1 MNYFLEMPIT
11 MGMHPNPFE
20 KFGFPRTQIMSRLLR
35 ADISVEFLLNS
46 GCPVY
51 TTAEIVLAVLKN
63 VVFERET
70 DPTYGFKGLVV
81 KPETK

>member
-1 MNYFLEMPIT
+1 
-11 MGMHPNPFE
+11 
-20 KFGFPRTQIMSRLLR
+20 MSRLLR

-70 DPTYGFKGLVV
+70 DPTYGFKELVV